1 MPKQL
6 TVLIENRPGA
16 LAQLTGALA
25 EAGVNITSIMLEGS
39 LEFGVAR
46 LHVNDY
52 KKGRKALDSAGFQV
66 QEGEVISLPLRNEP
80 GALSEICDKLGEAQI
95 NIESIF
101 GTTDSGDQP
110 RLVIKVD
117 DHEKAKDLLE
127 V

>member
-16 LAQLTGALA
+16 LAQLTGTLA

-46 LHVNDY
+46 LHVDDY
-52 KKGRKALDSAGFQV
+52 TKGRKALESEGFQV

-80 GALSEICDKLGEAQI
+80 GALSEVCEKLGEAQV

-101 GTTDSGDQP
+101 GTTDSGDKP

-117 DHEKAKDLLE
+117 DHETARDILD